1 MFNCINLKQ
10 EEYICPSEPDTV
22 FCSVTSEHDD
32 CEIPRNSN
40 GPDSFIFGRWCV
52 FNFISYKKNH
62 VFTFF
67 LYTNRGGVSP
77 SPAPLILVQMRR
89 AGKGAPPRP
98 PSSRARWRDGSRP
111 RDTACCILY
120 TIEHRLSG
128 LFSFLSLLVI
138 TKVSFNFFDV
148 HHVEITACVRNKLE
162 QCFVKKKS
170 KTREGSVCI

>member
-67 LYTNRGGVSP
+67 FVHKSWRGFSF
-77 SPAPLILVQMRR
+77 S
-89 AGKGAPPRP
+89 GAFDFGSNEASREGRSPRP